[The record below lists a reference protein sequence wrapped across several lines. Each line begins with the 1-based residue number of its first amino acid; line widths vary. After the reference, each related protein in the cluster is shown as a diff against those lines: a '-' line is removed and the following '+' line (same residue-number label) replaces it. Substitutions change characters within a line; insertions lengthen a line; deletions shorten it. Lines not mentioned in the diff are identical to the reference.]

1 MNDRELTLLL
11 QRCGQPRVLVVGD
24 LILDRYV
31 SGDVSRISP
40 EAPIP
45 ILLAKRTEER
55 LGGAGN
61 VAANLVSM
69 GAQVD
74 VVGVLG
80 DDGWGSALRELL
92 EEQGIGPKGCVLDAP
107 GPATQQPAMLTRAP
121 P

>member
-31 SGDVSRISP
+31 SGDVTRISP

-45 ILLAKRTEER
+45 VLTAKRSEER

-61 VAANLVSM
+61 VAANLVAM
-69 GAQVD
+69 QARVD

-80 DDGWGSALRELL
+80 DDGWGRALRGLL
-92 EEQGIGPKGCVLDAP
+92 REQGVETEGCVVDA
-107 GPATQQPAMLTRAP
+107 RSEE
-121 P
+121 